1 MIKKSK
7 SIISNFYFKRET
19 NLDSDGNSV
28 YVLLPSES
36 LNKESL
42 NNENLLYI
50 HLPQDE
56 NIDKLNFL
64 IEDKNNINTSYMD
77 FETPINF
84 YLRETEARTI
94 VIDLGVKMAM
104 DKDLKLYIEGVA
116 QFRPNKNHYNIG
128 FHDDPKLPVFGN
140 NKVFIKDL
148 TIEGV
153 NNCNLLFRRD
163 KYNSEKYAMKSLV
176 WGNDNDMNYCIAAEY
191 AFIKIYENKTIYDD
205 VSILSDGARILFGNL
220 SGKPSKTLIFKDSTL
235 KCDTNGNDIVEF
247 SAPSVSLSNCE
258 IVVANPEGETALNRI
273 VRDSTSITFNNI
285 SIDVT
290 GMLETTSE
298 TGLYA
303 IEKYDKRGSLANNSI
318 TTIKAGKGPIFFKGS
333 AIFEN
338 AHIKSD
344 TPITIDNSSIK
355 NSIIKNPIIKDTSN
369 EVFSSDKVFSI
380 EQSYINNSTIE
391 EPKFESNSSIYRVY
405 LNSFQLIRPTFNYIN
420 KDLEDGYNL
429 DLTSDLAFS
438 RPVAEDCIFTLSEFS
453 KTIIDFTNPTF
464 SEGFNGP
471 DSNEKTIKS
480 CAFYGENKISIKKA
494 FDFANN
500 IFKETE
506 STFVAGSNP
515 ENVKNGIY
523 NSEFS
528 GKNILKNIPEPISN
542 AIFSNAEAT
551 NVSGLSNS
559 FVKNY
564 KGENRSFNSRDQ
576 ADIDKS
582 SVADQSLEVL

>member
-1 MIKKSK
+1 MIKKSASIK
-7 SIISNFYFKRET
+7 SDFYFKREAD
-19 NLDSDGNSV
+19 LDSEGNSV
-28 YVLLPSES
+28 YVLLP
-36 LNKESL
+36 KD
-42 NNENLLYI
+42 NEQPENPLYV

-56 NIDKLNFL
+56 NIDELNFL
-64 IEDKNNINTSYMD
+64 IEDKNYINAPYMD

-94 VIDLGVKMAM
+94 LIDLGAKMAM
-104 DKDLKLYIEGVA
+104 DKDLKLYIEGIA
-116 QFRPNKNHYNIG
+116 KFHPNQNHYNIG

-191 AFIKIYENKTIYDD
+191 ALIKIYENKTVYDD
-205 VSILSDGARILFGNL
+205 VSILKDGAKILFGNL

-235 KCDTNGNDIVEF
+235 KCSTNGNDIAEF

-258 IVVANPEGETALNRI
+258 VVVANQEGEATLNRI
-273 VRDSTSITFNNI
+273 VRDSASITFNNI
-285 SIDVT
+285 SIDVA

-298 TGLYA
+298 DGLYA
-303 IEKYDKRGSLANNSI
+303 IEKYDNRGLLRNNSI
-318 TTIKAGKGPIFFKGS
+318 TTIKAGKGPIFFKG
-333 AIFEN
+333 AVIFEN

-355 NSIIKNPIIKDTSN
+355 NSVIKNPILKDTSN
-369 EVFSSDKVFSI
+369 EVFSSNKVFSI
-380 EQSYINNSTIE
+380 EQSYIDNLIIE
-391 EPKFESNSSIYRVY
+391 EPKFESNSSIYRAH

-429 DLTSDLAFS
+429 ALTSDLPFS

-453 KTIIDFTNPTF
+453 KTTIDFKNPTF
-464 SEGFNGP
+464 SEGFDGP
-471 DSNEKTIKS
+471 DSNEKIIKS
-480 CAFYGENKISIKKA
+480 CAFYGENKILIQKA

-506 STFVAGSNP
+506 STFVAGNSPKNA
-515 ENVKNGIY
+515 KNGVY

-528 GKNILKNIPEPISN
+528 GKNTLKNIPEPISN
-542 AIFSNAEAT
+542 AIFSNVEAT

-564 KGENRSFNSRDQ
+564 KGENKKFLSNEQ
-576 ADIDKS
+576 ADIDKDA
-582 SVADQSLEVL
+582 VADQSLEVL

>member
-77 FETPINF
+77 FKTPINF

-128 FHDDPKLPVFGN
+128 FHDDQKLPVFGN

-153 NNCNLLFRRD
+153 SNCNLLFRRD

-205 VSILSDGARILFGNL
+205 VSILKDGAKILFGNL

-235 KCDTNGNDIVEF
+235 KCSTNGNDIVEF

-285 SIDVT
+285 SINVT

-303 IEKYDKRGSLANNSI
+303 IEKYGKRGSLANNSI
-318 TTIKAGKGPIFFKGS
+318 TTIKAGKGPIFFKEIV
-333 AIFEN
+333 IFEN

-355 NSIIKNPIIKDTSN
+355 NCVIKNPIIKD
-369 EVFSSDKVFSI
+369 SSDKAFSI

-506 STFVAGSNP
+506 STFIAGSNP
-515 ENVKNGIY
+515 KNAKNGVY

-528 GKNILKNIPEPISN
+528 GKNTLKNIPESISN
-542 AIFSNAEAT
+542 AIFSNAEVT

-564 KGENRSFNSRDQ
+564 KGENRSFNSKEQ
-576 ADIDKS
+576 TDIDKDA
-582 SVADQSLEVL
+582 VADQSLEVL